1 MRIEQLEYLLEI
13 AKANS
18 FSSASENLY
27 LTPQSLSRS
36 VSKMENELGFKLFE
50 RSSQGVRFTE
60 YGEIFLRSA
69 HKIVWEYRR
78 TLQEIQEKR
87 YTADELS
94 GELIIYTNPY
104 FELERLPSVLEKFC
118 AENPKIKV
126 TVIERD
132 PQGIYQ
138 WLQRAEQEGNRLP
151 YLGIV
156 LVPESREDFFDG
168 LGKDNTLHFETLEIK
183 PYYVYVG
190 KEAPLAKKNEL
201 SIKELLEYPF
211 VIFSSSEGNMT
222 PLRFI
227 AEQYGA
233 LNIIFTTSSITLW
246 LNAISSGVGVGLFQ
260 DISSYMV
267 KQNKLD
273 MSSIA
278 KIKLKEDIHAVSGCL
293 YSLASGEVHHLIK
306 VFMSYL
312 TMIN

>member
-1 MRIEQLEYLLEI
+1 M
-13 AKANS
+13 
-18 FSSASENLY
+18 
-27 LTPQSLSRS
+27 
-36 VSKMENELGFKLFE
+36 
-50 RSSQGVRFTE
+50 
-60 YGEIFLRSA
+60 
-69 HKIVWEYRR
+69 
-78 TLQEIQEKR
+78 QEIQEKR